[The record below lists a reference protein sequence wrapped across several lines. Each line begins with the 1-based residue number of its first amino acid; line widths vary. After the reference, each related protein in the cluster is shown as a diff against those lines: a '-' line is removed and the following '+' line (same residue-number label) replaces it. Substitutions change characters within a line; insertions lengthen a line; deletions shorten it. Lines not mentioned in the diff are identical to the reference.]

1 MISKSDL
8 LQTILPEGFSATR
21 AVWLLRAQ
29 LGVDDDEWSAGA
41 RALSLLDGR
50 ETREGFGRLIR
61 SVYPESDDEDDD
73 GGCAFTE
80 VRRAG
85 PPASALLPSP
95 PRPAPPR
102 ACTSGCSTSQST

>member
-95 PRPAPPR
+95 PRPPPPR